1 MIFLE
6 RSNMPIQEKIYKHF
20 MKVDP
25 IIAGVMS
32 KYELRDLQ
40 PNLDSK
46 TYFANLTREIIG
58 QQLSG
63 RVADVI
69 HGRFLEL
76 FSKQTPTAKAILKIS
91 DQELRDIGMSWAKVK
106 YVKDLALKTQNKEVR
121 WELLPSF
128 SDEEVTTELTKI
140 KGIGRWTAEMF
151 LMFTLGREDVF
162 SFGDLGL
169 KKGLQK
175 LYNLPEKF
183 DSHIAEKIIT
193 PWSPYRSYGSL
204 ALWESL
210 DNRP

>member
-1 MIFLE
+1 
-6 RSNMPIQEKIYKHF
+6 MPIRKNIYEHFVKI
-20 MKVDP
+20 DP
-25 IIAGVMS
+25 IIAGVLS
-32 KYELRDLQ
+32 KYELEMLQ
-40 PNLDSK
+40 PNLDSN
-46 TYFANLTREIIG
+46 TYFAHLTREIIG

-63 RVADVI
+63 KVADVI
-69 HGRFLEL
+69 HGRFLKL
-76 FSKQTPTAKAILKIS
+76 FPKQTPTAKKILKIP
-91 DQELRDIGMSWAKVK
+91 DQQLRDIGMSWAKVK

-128 SDEEVTTELTKI
+128 SDEEVITELTKI
-140 KGIGRWTAEMF
+140 KGIGNWTAEMF
-151 LMFTLGREDVF
+151 LIFTLGREDVF

-204 ALWESL
+204 ALWKSL